1 MTHDLRQSAVFFDKF
16 AKALADDVNAFV
28 GSIVTSIQYEVVR
41 RTPIDTG
48 RARSNFVVRLNSPFR
63 LTYKAYSPY
72 RSRYR
77 GGSGGTMGEAAN
89 LQQAVAQAQGVMAR
103 RKPDDT
109 VYITNNLPY
118 IARLNDGY
126 SKLAPRNY
134 VRAGV
139 AAGVAS
145 AARSFKFPNIS
156 RVL

>member
-1 MTHDLRQSAVFFDKF
+1 MVHTMRQSAAYFDKF
-16 AKALADDVNAFV
+16 AKALAEDVNAFV
-28 GSIVTSIQYEVVR
+28 ASIVVSVQYEIVR

-63 LTYKAYSPY
+63 LVYKAYSPY

-77 GGSGGTMGEAAN
+77 GGSGGSMGEAAN
-89 LQQAVAQAQGVMAR
+89 LQAAVAQARGVLAR
-103 RKPDDT
+103 RKPDEP

-126 SKLAPRNY
+126 SKLAPRGY

-156 RVL
+156 KVL